1 MTIQHLPQNSGELA
15 PAGLTLQDQAR
26 LRRALESSTSPNTR
40 RAYNQAWRRWTA
52 WSKARGIPALPAL
65 PELVAAFLLEL
76 ADSGLSLATIRLQKT
91 ALGRRPPIDRPPGPH
106 R

>member
-26 LRRALESSTSPNTR
+26 LRRALESSTSLNTR

-52 WSKARGIPALPAL
+52 WSKARGIPALPAS
-65 PELVAAFLLEL
+65 PELVAAFLLE
-76 ADSGLSLATIRLQKT
+76 SLRLDVMVLLVIPEPRFCP
-91 ALGRRPPIDRPPGPH
+91 ASLCSASLPDR
-106 R
+106 